1 MIGSHFRSQTPIEL
15 VARLPQP
22 DNPTLFSKRAAVAQE
37 NTLAPLRRGLN
48 LFLLPLPLLTA
59 LAMTDAEAVR

>member
-1 MIGSHFRSQTPIEL
+1 MIGSHLRSQTPIEP
-15 VARLPQP
+15 VTRLPRP
-22 DNPTLFSKRAAVAQE
+22 DNPTHFSQRAAVAQE

-48 LFLLPLPLLTA
+48 LFLLPFRFSTA